1 MVNDECSTHPAPLI
15 LAKETGLTTAKA
27 SFEEFFQIEY
37 TRLFR
42 SLCLV
47 TGSRDDA
54 EEVSQNAFLKLL
66 ERWDRVGSMDDPTG
80 FLYRTAMNEF
90 RSRYRSTARAV
101 RRAISSPRPDDAFEA
116 VEDRDVVIQAL
127 RTLIPQQRAAVVLTA
142 LLGYSSEEA
151 GHMLGM
157 RPATVRTLSSRARSA
172 MRQTLGAIR

>member
-1 MVNDECSTHPAPLI
+1 MT
-15 LAKETGLTTAKA
+15 TGEA
-27 SFEEFFQIEY
+27 SFEEFFQTEY

-47 TGSRDDA
+47 TGSRDEAD
-54 EEVSQNAFLKLL
+54 EVAQTAFLKLL
-66 ERWDRVGSMDDPTG
+66 ERWDRVGSMTDPTG

-90 RSRYRSTARAV
+90 RSRYRSTTRALK
-101 RRAISSPRPDDAFEA
+101 RAISFERTDDAFEV

-142 LLGYSSEEA
+142 LLGYSSEDA
-151 GHMLGM
+151 GRMLGM
-157 RPATVRTLSSRARSA
+157 KPATVRTLSSRARSA

>member
-1 MVNDECSTHPAPLI
+1 MHDARV
-15 LAKETGLTTAKA
+15 
-27 SFEEFFQIEY
+27 SFEEFFHEEHV
-37 TRLFR
+37 RLFR
-42 SLCLV
+42 ALCLV
-47 TGSRDDA
+47 TGSRDEA
-54 EEVSQNAFLKLL
+54 EEVSQNAFLRLL

-90 RSRYRSTARAV
+90 RSRYRSSARAMK
-101 RRAISSPRPDDAFEA
+101 RAVTFARTDDAFEA

-151 GHMLGM
+151 GQMLGM
-157 RPATVRTLSSRARSA
+157 KPATVRTLSSRARSA